1 MSRVEVPTVGV
12 DSAPAASGARRPG
25 LFRALGT
32 AVARRVVYG
41 LAAAQGGSP
50 RLWRAAHNVVAHP
63 LMEVLPAAWG
73 DALHDWTASKAFI
86 DLDGSASPLPSEHAL
101 VGEALAQVWR
111 HVRAETPEEGAAV
124 SVLCAA
130 FPELPVPER
139 AEAGQSLDL
148 DALELV
154 AQDAAR
160 HDGGWE
166 LETAETSP
174 HLAEDP
180 ASSVHVPLEFRSM
193 ARLVAGV
200 PQAAFLH
207 VAGAVSAVPD
217 RARHLLAFQPRVV
230 LVLLAELRRLR
241 KEQGGGC

>member
-1 MSRVEVPTVGV
+1 
-12 DSAPAASGARRPG
+12 
-25 LFRALGT
+25 
-32 AVARRVVYG
+32 
-41 LAAAQGGSP
+41 
-50 RLWRAAHNVVAHP
+50 
-63 LMEVLPAAWG
+63 MEVLPAAWG

-86 DLDGSASPLPSEHAL
+86 DLDGSASPLPSEHVL

-124 SVLCAA
+124 SVLLAA
-130 FPELPVPER
+130 FLELPAHSAPAQR
-139 AEAGQSLDL
+139 LDL
-148 DALELV
+148 DDLERV

-217 RARHLLAFQPRVV
+217 RVRHLLAFQPGVAMG
-230 LVLLAELRRLR
+230 LLAELRGLR
-241 KEQGGGC
+241 RVGAAWALRN